1 MPQEMN
7 TERDVVIVTG
17 SSGLIGA
24 QTVRR
29 LAARLQVVGF
39 DREGNARPPKEVECI
54 CVDVTSDESVR
65 AGMGRVGHA
74 YGDRIG
80 SVIHLAAYYDFSG
93 EPSPKYEEITVRGT
107 ERLLR
112 ELKQFHVEQ
121 FVFSSTMLVH
131 KPSEPGQ
138 RITEDAPVEPVW
150 DYPKSKVTTEELL
163 RANRGSIPIVLLR
176 IAGVY
181 DDQCHSIPIAHQIQR
196 IYERQL
202 ESRVFPGDTAR
213 GRQAFV
219 HLEDLLDS
227 FERLIDRRQQL
238 PPELVVLIG
247 EPDAMSYEELQDEIG
262 CEIHGKEWKTREI
275 PAPLAKTG
283 AWLEEKLP
291 LGKDPFIKTWMIDL
305 ADDNYELDITR
316 ARTVLGWEPKRSLRA
331 SLPKMIAALK
341 KDPVGWYH
349 ENKLELPASLKRSP
363 AQKPA
368 MADAPHEKHEHAAT
382 ERPGSQM
389 QGKGHEAMHE
399 GMRGANGMKHEDMA
413 GMKHEEMAGMKHEDI
428 AGMEQD
434 MPGMK
439 HEDMPGMDQMKEPGV
454 MMAEHHHMSLWV
466 HLILMALGAWLM
478 TSPVTF
484 GLRGAMAW
492 NDVGSGGLVILLA
505 VLSLRP
511 WGAWASWANGF
522 VGAWLVLAPLVFWA
536 PSASAYANDTIIGA
550 LVIAFSVL
558 IPHGMPMQGPDVPR
572 GWSYN
577 PSSWLQRAPVI
588 ALGFIGFLGARYMA
602 AFQLGHIETAWD
614 PFFGDSTV
622 RVLTSDVSRAWPI
635 SDAGLGA
642 ATYVFEVLMGLMG
655 DKRRWRTMPWMV
667 TFFGILV
674 IPLGVTSI
682 VLIIMQP
689 LVVGAWCTLC
699 LATAVAMLVMIPLTV
714 DEVVAM
720 AQFLVQSHREGKP
733 FWRTFWRGGNAP
745 DAAEDARA
753 KNFGSPPREMFPA
766 MAWGVSLPLTLLVSA
781 ALGVWL
787 MFAPSVFGSSGGA
800 ADSDHLVGAL
810 VVTFAVIALGE
821 VVRAVRFINV
831 LFGAWIIASPWLLS
845 GTTTG
850 ATWSDV
856 IAGALL
862 IVLSLRRGKVR
873 ERYGGWDRFII

>member
-1 MPQEMN
+1 MPQEAN
-7 TERDVVIVTG
+7 TEREVVIVTG

-24 QTVRR
+24 PTVRR
-29 LAARLQVVGF
+29 LAPRLQVVGF
-39 DREGNARPPKEVECI
+39 DRAGNARPPQEAECV
-54 CVDVTSDESVR
+54 CVDVTSDESVQ
-65 AGMGRVGHA
+65 AGLARVRHA
-74 YGDRIG
+74 YGDRIA

-93 EPSPKYEEITVRGT
+93 EPSPKYEQITVRGT

-112 ELKQFHVEQ
+112 ELKHFHVEQ

-138 RITEDAPVEPVW
+138 RITEDSPVEPAW
-150 DYPKSKVTTEELL
+150 DYPKSKVATEELL
-163 RANRGSIPIVLLR
+163 RANRGPIPIVLLR

-291 LGKDPFIKTWMIDL
+291 LGKDPFIKPWMIDL
-305 ADDNYELDITR
+305 ADDNYELDVTR
-316 ARTVLGWEPKRSLRA
+316 ARTVLGWEPKRSLREL
-331 SLPKMIAALK
+331 LPKMIAALK
-341 KDPVGWYH
+341 KDPVRWYR
-349 ENKLELPASLKRSP
+349 ENRLELPSSLKRSP
-363 AQKPA
+363 AQEPA
-368 MADAPHEKHEHAAT
+368 RPEAPDEKHEHMTAEHSPAGT
-382 ERPGSQM
+382 DR
-389 QGKGHEAMHE
+389 GHEAMHE
-399 GMRGANGMKHEDMA
+399 GMHGANGMKPANMA
-413 GMKHEEMAGMKHEDI
+413 GA
-428 AGMEQD
+428 
-434 MPGMK
+434 
-439 HEDMPGMDQMKEPGV
+439 DQMKEPGI
-454 MMAEHHHMSLWV
+454 MMAEHHQMSLWV
-466 HLILMALGAWLM
+466 HPILMALGAWLM
-478 TSPVTF
+478 TSPMTF
-484 GLRGAMAW
+484 GYGGAMAW
-492 NDVGSGGLVILLA
+492 SDVVSGGLVILLA

-511 WGAWASWANGF
+511 WGASASWANGF
-522 VGAWLVLAPLVFWA
+522 VGAWLVFAPLVFWA
-536 PSASAYANDTIIGA
+536 PSAAAYANDTLVGA

-558 IPHGMPMQGPDVPR
+558 IPHGMPMEGPDVPR

-642 ATYVFEVLMGLMG
+642 TTYMFEALMGLMG

-682 VLIIMQP
+682 VLVIMQP
-689 LVVGAWCTLC
+689 LAVGAWCTLC

-720 AQFLVQSHREGKP
+720 GQFLVQSHREGKP
-733 FWRTFWRGGNAP
+733 FWRTFWLGGNAP
-745 DAAEDARA
+745 HAAEDARA

-766 MAWGVSLPLTLLVSA
+766 MVWGVSLPPTLLVSA

-787 MFAPSVFGSSGGA
+787 MFAPSILGSSAGA

-810 VVTFAVIALGE
+810 VVTFAVIALAE
-821 VVRAVRFINV
+821 VVRALRFING
-831 LFGAWIIASPWLLS
+831 LFGAWIIAAPWVLS

-856 IAGALL
+856 ITGVLL
-862 IVLSLRRGKVR
+862 IALSLRRGEAR
-873 ERYGGWDRFII
+873 ERYGTWDRFIV

>member
-1 MPQEMN
+1 MPKDSSN
-7 TERDVVIVTG
+7 ERKVIIVTG
-17 SSGLIGA
+17 SSGLIGEP
-24 QTVRR
+24 TVRR
-29 LAARLQVVGF
+29 FTGRLQVLGF
-39 DREGNARPPKEVECI
+39 DREGNTLPPKETECV
-54 CVDVTSDESVR
+54 CVDVTSDESVQ
-65 AGMGRVGHA
+65 AGLARVRYA
-74 YGDRIG
+74 YGDRIA

-93 EPSPKYEEITVRGT
+93 EPSPKYDEITVRGT

-112 ELKQFHVEQ
+112 ELKLFQVEQ

-138 RITEDAPVEPVW
+138 RLTEDSPVEPSW

-213 GRQAFV
+213 GRQSFV
-219 HLEDLLDS
+219 HLDDLLDA
-227 FERLIDRRQQL
+227 FEHVVDRRGEL
-238 PPELVVLIG
+238 PSELVVLIG

-262 CEIHGKEWKTREI
+262 REIHGKDWKTREI

-291 LGKDPFIKTWMIDL
+291 LGKEPFIKPWMIDL
-305 ADDNYELDITR
+305 ADDNYELDISR
-316 ARTVLGWEPKRSLRA
+316 ARGVLGWEPRRSLRE
-331 SLPKMIAALK
+331 SLPRMVAALK
-341 KDPVGWYH
+341 ADPVRWYR

-363 AQKPA
+363 VQEPSKPTT
-368 MADAPHEKHEHAAT
+368 PQEKRHD
-382 ERPGSQM
+382 
-389 QGKGHEAMHE
+389 EAMHG
-399 GMRGANGMKHEDMA
+399 GMHGMGGMKAADMA
-413 GMKHEEMAGMKHEDI
+413 GEG
-428 AGMEQD
+428 
-434 MPGMK
+434 
-439 HEDMPGMDQMKEPGV
+439 QMKEPGV

-466 HLILMALGAWLM
+466 HPILMTLGAWLM

-484 GLRGAMAW
+484 AYRGTMAW
-492 NDVGSGGLVILLA
+492 SDVVSGALVILLA

-511 WGAWASWANGF
+511 WGAWASWVNGF
-522 VGAWLVLAPLVFWA
+522 VGAWLVFAPLVFWA
-536 PSASAYANDTIIGA
+536 PSAAAYANDTIIGA

-558 IPHGMPMQGPDVPR
+558 IPHGMPMEGPDVPR

-614 PFFGDSTV
+614 PFFGNSTM

-642 ATYVFEVLMGLMG
+642 TTYMFEFLMGLMG

-682 VLIIMQP
+682 VLVIMQP

-720 AQFLVQSHREGKP
+720 GQFLVQSHREGKP
-733 FWRTFWRGGNAP
+733 FWRTFWLGGNAP
-745 DAAEDARA
+745 EAAEDKRA
-753 KNFGSPPREMFPA
+753 KNFGSPAREMFPA
-766 MAWGVSLPLTLLVSA
+766 MAWGMSVPWALLLSA
-781 ALGVWL
+781 GLGIWL
-787 MFAPSVFGSSGGA
+787 MFAPAIFGSSRGA
-800 ADSDHLVGAL
+800 ADSDYLVGAL
-810 VVTFAVIALGE
+810 VVTFAVIAMGE
-821 VVRAVRFINV
+821 VVRALRFINV
-831 LFGAWIIASPWLLS
+831 LFGAWIIAAPWVLS

-850 ATWSDV
+850 ATWSDM

-862 IVLSLRRGKVR
+862 IALSLRRGETR
-873 ERYGGWDRFII
+873 ERYGSWDRFVI